1 MTLEQFI
8 AKWQGKKADFDG
20 KYDGQCVD
28 LYRFYVKEV
37 LDFPQSPPVV
47 GAADIF
53 STTQDEL
60 YTKIKNTPEGVPQ
73 KGDIVIWNKR
83 AGSGF
88 GHVAIFIGGDVNR
101 FTSFDQNW
109 RALNV
114 CELTEHNYTNVL
126 GWLRPKKESMPKKD
140 ALTECLAQH
149 SKLVTEDAQK
159 DKTIAGLETEVLE
172 KETKI
177 GELQA
182 SLEEK
187 ETEIATLNKQVA
199 AHKGEV
205 TKKDT
210 LIESLN
216 TEITQLKAE
225 SHKDVAGE
233 TSKESMRLLVSGAVG
248 AAVTYLYTRYPFL
261 GQLGVE
267 ESVAVAAIVGYIFR
281 IADKAVHTI
290 GKNLGSDSLKGGL
303 MRF

>member
-1 MTLEQFI
+1 MRTKQEVIDFLESKVGTKVKCI
-8 AKWQGKKADFDG
+8 GNPSL
-20 KYDGQCVD
+20 DGQCVT
-28 LYRFYVKEV
+28 LIKSLLEFLGV
-37 LDFPQSPPVV
+37 LDPYKARGHAKTVISSYLKEGIADP
-47 GAADIF
+47 GAGFLSVF
-53 STTQDEL
+53 SN
-60 YTKIKNTPEGVPQ
+60 KNMGGEYGH
-73 KGDIVIWNKR
+73 IWCN
-83 AGSGF
+83 AGEGSGTYYESN
-88 GHVAIFIGGDVNR
+88 GAKQLLVTKGKTYPYDA
-101 FTSFDQNW
+101 
-109 RALNV
+109 V
-114 CELTEHNYTNVL
+114 CNLDKYI
-126 GWLRPKKESMPKKD
+126 KESMPKKD

-149 SKLVTEDAQK
+149 SKLVTEAAQK
-159 DKTIAGLETEVLE
+159 DKTIKGLEEEVLK

-182 SLEEK
+182 ALEEK
-187 ETEIATLNKQVA
+187 ETEISTLNKQVA
-199 AHKGEV
+199 AFKGEV

-216 TEITQLKAE
+216 TEITQLKSE
-225 SHKDVAGE
+225 SQKDVAGE